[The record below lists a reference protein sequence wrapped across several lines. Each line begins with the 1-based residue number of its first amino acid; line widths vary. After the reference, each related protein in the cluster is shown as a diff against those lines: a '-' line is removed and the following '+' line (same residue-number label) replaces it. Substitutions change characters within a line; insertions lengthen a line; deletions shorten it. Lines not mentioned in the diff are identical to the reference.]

1 MPVILNCTY
10 AINLDHV
17 CKMVLQSNSI
27 KVPENRA
34 RNLAEDEAIN
44 VWKETGMLLVKNF
57 LPNDVIDGL
66 HEYAMTKIADG
77 ADPGDHFRTTA
88 IKTGYEG
95 RGWAQRAAL
104 WPKRPDLL
112 GSFSNQDTRSKIGNF
127 FENYKSEIII
137 SLKETPTA
145 HFRTDINNNRD
156 SI

>member
-10 AINLDHV
+10 AFNLDHV

-104 WPKRPDLL
+104 WRKRPDLL
-112 GSFSNQDTRSKIGNF
+112 GSFSNQ
-127 FENYKSEIII
+127 
-137 SLKETPTA
+137 
-145 HFRTDINNNRD
+145 
-156 SI
+156 

>member
-1 MPVILNCTY
+1 MSGKKL
-10 AINLDHV
+10 V
-17 CKMVLQSNSI
+17 CCSSK
-27 KVPENRA
+27 K
-34 RNLAEDEAIN
+34 
-44 VWKETGMLLVKNF
+44 TF

-112 GSFSNQDTRSKIGNF
+112 GSFSNQDTRSKTENF